1 MYSMDSGN
9 LPQKKTGE
17 TNTLNKVSSHL
28 QVLAFCG
35 PDKERCVANQ
45 TLTDENCL
53 IPCSG
58 LYADVA
64 DDSLKQTVQAFD
76 QTMIRGSVNLCG

>member
-9 LPQKKTGE
+9 LPQKKSGE
-17 TNTLNKVSSHL
+17 TNTLNKVSPSL
-28 QVLAFCG
+28 QVLVFCG

-45 TLTDENCL
+45 TLRDENCL

-64 DDSLKQTVQAFD
+64 DDSLKQTMQAFD
-76 QTMIRGSVNLCG
+76 QTVIRGSVNM